1 MDKDKGSRIIYVD
14 FDRIEKHKKYLLSI
28 PRDKQL
34 EVLRLAYNK
43 GIDTWFETQRIFDEP
58 VAAGGIETDVIEK
71 LFEELILNDTH
82 RNMFYGN
89 EVD

>member
-14 FDRIEKHKKYLLSI
+14 FERIEKHKNYLLSI
-28 PRDKQL
+28 PRDQQL

-43 GIDTWFETQRIFDEP
+43 GIDTWFETQRIFLEKPIDE
-58 VAAGGIETDVIEK
+58 GGIEPDIIER

-82 RNMFYGN
+82 GDMFL
-89 EVD
+89 E